1 MENKMKNLLNPK
13 AIIFVIAALIQL
25 SSFASKA
32 GDIKILTLKNV
43 DRNVNFE
50 LFIKGDENLNA
61 VGLRLYDHEDKKWED
76 YDVSKLPRGVVVKQE
91 GSHKVIVLQ
100 SRNFEKDRGGHF
112 KIEFL
117 QNGITGSKGRIA
129 LDFEFDGREWIVYY
143 QGSKG
148 ERLDFNLNKVFGK
161 VIGISK
167 ITPRFAK

>member
-1 MENKMKNLLNPK
+1 MKNLLNPK

-25 SSFASKA
+25 SSFASNT

-100 SRNFEKDRGGHF
+100 SRNFEKDRGG
-112 KIEFL
+112 
-117 QNGITGSKGRIA
+117 
-129 LDFEFDGREWIVYY
+129 V
-143 QGSKG
+143 
-148 ERLDFNLNKVFGK
+148 
-161 VIGISK
+161 
-167 ITPRFAK
+167 